1 MARILPLFKTEH
13 DMARAIIKGDGKAQR
28 AFYEKFS
35 GKFLGVCCRYI
46 KDRMAAEDV
55 MIESMMRIFEKSS
68 QFDFQGSYEGWSR
81 RLVVNQALGYLR
93 SQKMLEVDV
102 ETVVEVAV
110 SQETHLE
117 ESDLL
122 LLIQELPSGY
132 RTVFNLYAIE
142 GYSHAEIS
150 ELLGISEGT
159 SKSQLSRARAFLQ
172 ERLKK
177 SEFQMTSNF

>member
-13 DMARAIIKGDGKAQR
+13 DIARGIIRGDEKAQR
-28 AFYEKFS
+28 AFYEKYS
-35 GKFLGVCCRYI
+35 GKFLGICCRYI

-55 MIESMMRIFEKSS
+55 MVESVMRIFDKSS
-68 QFDFQGSYEGWSR
+68 QFDFQGSFEGWSK

-93 SQKMLEVDV
+93 SQKMLEVDMDS
-102 ETVVEVAV
+102 VAEI
-110 SQETHLE
+110 SQIESTGLE
-117 ESDLL
+117 EEDLL
-122 LLIQELPSGY
+122 QLIQQLPSGY

-159 SKSQLSRARAFLQ
+159 SKSQLSRARAYLQ
-172 ERLKK
+172 EQIKK
-177 SEFQMTSNF
+177 MNFK

>member
-1 MARILPLFKTEH
+1 
-13 DMARAIIKGDGKAQR
+13 
-28 AFYEKFS
+28 
-35 GKFLGVCCRYI
+35 
-46 KDRMAAEDV
+46 
-55 MIESMMRIFEKSS
+55 MMRIFEKSS

-93 SQKMLEVDV
+93 SQKMLEVDA

>member
-1 MARILPLFKTEH
+1 
-13 DMARAIIKGDGKAQR
+13 
-28 AFYEKFS
+28 
-35 GKFLGVCCRYI
+35 
-46 KDRMAAEDV
+46 
-55 MIESMMRIFEKSS
+55 
-68 QFDFQGSYEGWSR
+68 
-81 RLVVNQALGYLR
+81 
-93 SQKMLEVDV
+93 MLEVDV
-102 ETVVEVAV
+102 ETVAEISVNED
-110 SQETHLE
+110 TNLE